1 MVSGYVLILAVLLLG
16 GGIAT
21 LGDRIGMRVGKAR
34 LSLFKLRPRQTATL
48 VSIVTG
54 SVISASTLGILFAI
68 SSQLRTGL
76 FELGKIQDDLASAQ
90 RQLTQAL
97 RDQDQAKADSLSA
110 SQERQRAL
118 ARLAEVNQSLR
129 AAVDQRNQ
137 IQEQLAQ
144 TRQQLSTVSQQAQ
157 SLRQATQ
164 VLRTERDR
172 LQQQQVTITAQI
184 ASRDQAISQLDQTI
198 AERDRQIAD
207 REKRLADLEAQQGL
221 LEERVA
227 ELQTQYQ
234 GLFRGNIALGRNQE
248 LLYGVVK
255 VEGLEEATT
264 IVNQFMVEANRRAIQ
279 AIAPGRPVDQQV
291 ILVSRREVERMINRL
306 AGGQEY
312 VVRLLSAANYVTG
325 EPCVLQGA
333 APCIQMFLDVTLNQ
347 RVYPPAEVLATI
359 ALDSLPSQDRDLVE
373 SLNVLIASAQ
383 FRARQNGVVDD
394 KVLVADNRTETLLSF
409 LNAVK
414 QADRPLELQAVTA
427 REIYTAGPLNLNIL
441 ALDQGTG
448 TVLFSTT
455 DFVFPSTKSIFSRS
469 KTILSPFAWG
479 EKS

>member
-97 RDQDQAKADSLSA
+97 RDQGQAKADSLSA

-118 ARLAEVNQSLR
+118 ARLAEVNQSLQ

-172 LQQQQVTITAQI
+172 LQQQQATITAQI
-184 ASRDQAISQLDQTI
+184 ASRDQVISQLDQTI
-198 AERDRQIAD
+198 AERDRQVAD
-207 REKRLADLEAQQGL
+207 REKRLTDLEAQQGL

-264 IVNQFMVEANRRAIQ
+264 VVNQFMVEANRRAIQ
-279 AIAPGRPVDQQV
+279 AIAPGRPTDQQV
-291 ILVSRREVERMINRL
+291 ILVSRREVERLINRL
-306 AGGQEY
+306 ASGQEY

-325 EPCVLQGA
+325 EPCVIQGE
-333 APCIQMFLDVTLNQ
+333 APCIQVFLDVTLNQ
-347 RVYPPAEVLATI
+347 RIYPLAEVLATI
-359 ALDSLPSQDRDLVE
+359 ALDGVPRQDRDLVE

-394 KVLVADNRTETLLSF
+394 KVLMADNRTETLLSF

-414 QADRPLELQAVTA
+414 QADRPLELQAITA

-441 ALDQGTG
+441 ALDQGT
-448 TVLFSTT
+448 VLFSTN
-455 DFVFPSTKSIFSRS
+455 DFTMPAS
-469 KTILSPFAWG
+469 
-479 EKS
+479 E

>member
-76 FELGKIQDDLASAQ
+76 FELGNIQADLASAQ
-90 RQLTQAL
+90 ERLAQSL
-97 RDQDQAKADSLSA
+97 RDQDQAQADSLSA
-110 SQERQRAL
+110 TQERQRAL

-144 TRQQLSTVSQQAQ
+144 TRQQLSTVSQQAE

-172 LQQQQVTITAQI
+172 LQQQQASINAQI
-184 ASRDQAISQLDQTI
+184 ASRDRAIIQLDETI

-207 REKRLADLEAQQGL
+207 REQRLADLENQQGL

-227 ELQTQYQ
+227 ELQNQYQ

-248 LLYGVVK
+248 LLYGLVK
-255 VEGLEEATT
+255 VENLEEATA
-264 IVNQFMVEANRRAIQ
+264 IVNQFMFEANRRAIQ
-279 AIAPGRPVDQQV
+279 AIAPGRSIDQQV
-291 ILVSRREVERMINRL
+291 ILISRREVERLINRL
-306 AGGQEY
+306 ASGQEY

-325 EPCVLQGA
+325 EPCVLEAQ
-333 APCIQMFLDVTLNQ
+333 APCIQVFLDVTMNQ
-347 RVYPPAEVLATI
+347 PIYPLAEVLATI
-359 ALDSLPSQDRDLVE
+359 ALDSMPREDRDLVE

-394 KVLVADNRTETLLSF
+394 TVLVADNRTETLLSF
-409 LNAVK
+409 LGAVK
-414 QADRPLELQAVTA
+414 QVQRPVELQAVTA

-441 ALDQGTG
+441 ALDQGT
-448 TVLFSTT
+448 VLFSTT
-455 DFVFPSTKSIFSRS
+455 DFILPSDQ
-469 KTILSPFAWG
+469 
-479 EKS
+479 

>member
-97 RDQDQAKADSLSA
+97 RDQGQAKADSLSA

-118 ARLAEVNQSLR
+118 ARLAEVNQSLQ

-172 LQQQQVTITAQI
+172 LQQQQATITAQI
-184 ASRDQAISQLDQTI
+184 ASRDQVISQLDQTI
-198 AERDRQIAD
+198 AERDRQVAD
-207 REKRLADLEAQQGL
+207 REKRLTDLEAQQGL

-264 IVNQFMVEANRRAIQ
+264 VVNQFMVEANRRAIQ
-279 AIAPGRPVDQQV
+279 AIAPGRPADQQV
-291 ILVSRREVERMINRL
+291 ILVSRREVERLINRL
-306 AGGQEY
+306 ASGQEY

-325 EPCVLQGA
+325 EPCVIQGE
-333 APCIQMFLDVTLNQ
+333 APCIQVFLDVTLNQ
-347 RVYPPAEVLATI
+347 RIYPLAEVLATI
-359 ALDSLPSQDRDLVE
+359 ALDGVPRQDRDLVE

-414 QADRPLELQAVTA
+414 QADRPLELQAITA

-441 ALDQGTG
+441 ALDQGT
-448 TVLFSTT
+448 VLFSTN
-455 DFVFPSTKSIFSRS
+455 DFTMPAS
-469 KTILSPFAWG
+469 
-479 EKS
+479 E